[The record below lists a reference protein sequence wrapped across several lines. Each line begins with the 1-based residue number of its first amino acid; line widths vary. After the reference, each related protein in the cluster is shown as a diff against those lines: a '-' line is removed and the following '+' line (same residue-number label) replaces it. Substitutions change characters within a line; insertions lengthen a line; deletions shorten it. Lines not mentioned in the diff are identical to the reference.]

1 MHRLYTCWLVHWFAT
16 VAGWYTL
23 SAFAQGVADSTAAT
37 PLPLVV
43 FNVIMQ
49 LLCFPAVLAAVRL
62 LPWLGGF
69 GYLSF
74 AAFTLLAALNSAL
87 VITVVAFIVRAVRRR
102 RSPSQ

>member
-1 MHRLYTCWLVHWFAT
+1 MQRLYTFWLVHWFAT

-43 FNVIMQ
+43 FNLIIQ
-49 LLCFPAVLAAVRL
+49 LLCFPVVLAAVRL
-62 LPWLGGF
+62 LPWLGSF

-87 VITVVAFIVRAVRRR
+87 VIAVTTVIVRAVHRR
-102 RSPSQ
+102 RSASQ